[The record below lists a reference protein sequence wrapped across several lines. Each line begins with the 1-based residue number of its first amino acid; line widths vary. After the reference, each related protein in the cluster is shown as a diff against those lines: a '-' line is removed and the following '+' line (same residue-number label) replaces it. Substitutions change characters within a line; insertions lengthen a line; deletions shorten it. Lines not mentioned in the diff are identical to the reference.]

1 MKIEKIE
8 TIILEDLY
16 LPQLLVRITTDDGLT
31 GLGECWWG
39 ISPAAAEIRDLR
51 LPPANM
57 VDPIASTVNNILGP
71 IAINQDADR
80 IENLWQ
86 EMIHFAYRYGD
97 EGILRCALSGID
109 LALWDLGAKKAGVPV
124 VHLLGGKVKDRVR
137 VYASLPPLKDAA
149 LVCSE
154 SRRAREK
161 GFTGVKLH
169 EVRPE
174 MAREVREAVGP
185 DMAIMFDVNGH
196 FSAEEAC
203 RVAEQLM
210 KYDTYWFEEPTW
222 PMRGHRAMARVKQE
236 TGICVAAGENEFNPD
251 SFERLMTSGAVDYVM
266 PEISKIG
273 GLTAAAKISELAE
286 RHHLPISPHGFRIGP
301 ALYANVHWALSCPHS
316 DWIEVPFL
324 PLGYEFPANLP
335 LPPIEG
341 GMMKLPEGPGLGLP
355 GKLEPLQMKT
365 NSS

>member
-8 TIILEDLY
+8 TIILEDPY
-16 LPQLLVRITTDDGLT
+16 LPQLFVRVSTEDGFT

-39 ISPAAAEIRDLR
+39 ISPAAPEIKDLN

-71 IAINQDADR
+71 VVINQDADR
-80 IENLWQ
+80 IEQLWHK
-86 EMIHFAYRYGD
+86 MVHFAYRYGD

-124 VHLLGGKVKDRVR
+124 VQLLGGKVKDRVR
-137 VYASLPPLKDAA
+137 AYASLPPLKDAA

-169 EVRPE
+169 ELKPE

-185 DMAIMFDVNGH
+185 DVAIMFDVNGH
-196 FSAEEAC
+196 FSSEEAC
-203 RVAEQLM
+203 GVATQLL
-210 KYDTYWFEEPTW
+210 KYDTFWFEEPTW
-222 PMRGHRAMARVKQE
+222 PMRDHGAMTRVRQE
-236 TGICVAAGENEFNPD
+236 TGIRIAAGENEFNPE

-273 GLTAAAKISELAE
+273 GLTAATKVSEMAE
-286 RHHLPISPHGFRIGP
+286 RHNLPISPHGYRIGP

-324 PLGYEFPANLP
+324 PEGYGFPAKIS
-335 LPPIEG
+335 LPPMEG
-341 GMMKLPEGPGLGLP
+341 GTITLPQGPGLGLP
-355 GKLEPLQMKT
+355 EELKA
-365 NSS
+365 

>member
-8 TIILEDLY
+8 TIILEDPF
-16 LPQLLVRITTDDGLT
+16 LPQLFVRVTTDEGLT

-39 ISPAAAEIRDLR
+39 ISPAAAEIRDLN
-51 LPPANM
+51 LTPANM
-57 VDPIASTVNNILGP
+57 VDPIASTVDNILSP
-71 IAINQDADR
+71 IVISQDADH
-80 IENLWQ
+80 IEHLWQ
-86 EMIHFAYRYGD
+86 KMIHFAYRYGD

-109 LALWDLGAKKAGVPV
+109 LALWDLHAKKAGVPV
-124 VHLLGGKVKDRVR
+124 VQLLGGKIKDIVR
-137 VYASLPPLKDAA
+137 AYASLPPLKDAP

-169 EVRPE
+169 EVNPE

-196 FSAEEAC
+196 FSSEEAC
-203 RVAEQLM
+203 RIATQLM

-222 PMRGHRAMARVKQE
+222 PMRDHKAMARVKQE
-236 TGICVAAGENEFNPD
+236 TGICIAAGENEFNLD
-251 SFERLMTSGAVDYVM
+251 SFERLMMSGAVDYVM

-273 GLTAAAKISELAE
+273 GLTAAKTIGEMGEL
-286 RHHLPISPHGFRIGP
+286 HNLPISPHGFRIGP
-301 ALYANVHWALSCPHS
+301 ALYANVHWALSCPQS

-324 PLGYEFPANLP
+324 PEGYDFPAKIP
-335 LPPIEG
+335 SPPMEG
-341 GMMKLPEGPGLGLP
+341 GMITLPDGPGLGLP
-355 GKLEPLQMKT
+355 EELKV
-365 NSS
+365 